1 MGDKDIIK
9 PKLLMSKEQ
18 YQNTFVREELREHQP
33 PLPKMK
39 YIAVG
44 PRCSFAIT
52 CIYIFIFN
60 FYYLYIDDNI
70 VYRWGR
76 ILGGT
81 SDIEFPYLY
90 FSSI

>member
-52 CIYIFIFN
+52 CIYIFSYLIFII
-60 FYYLYIDDNI
+60 YI
-70 VYRWGR
+70 
-76 ILGGT
+76 
-81 SDIEFPYLY
+81 
-90 FSSI
+90 